1 MGSRARIDRLV
12 PISGNHRD
20 ALKLQAGG
28 NKSGELSG
36 ALGHKAIITN
46 GIMPEA
52 AVMQRAGHVRCTRE
66 TSQADPLAKTPK
78 HFDAQKCT
86 PYLIFSPR
94 QRRFRLLSSDRP
106 RHLESYRR

>member
-12 PISGNHRD
+12 LISGPPD
-20 ALKLQAGG
+20 ALKPPAGG
-28 NKSGELSG
+28 NKVRDLSG

-66 TSQADPLAKTPK
+66 TSQADSTSENSETPRR
-78 HFDAQKCT
+78 AQKRT

-94 QRRFRLLSSDRP
+94 QRRFRLLSLDRP